1 MSYWYST
8 GTLSVANGATTV
20 TGTLTGWNSTVR
32 AGDFLFIGDNTAVEV
47 GVVVDN
53 VTLTLARPWPF
64 ATVTNGSY
72 AIAQGLLWGDVTR
85 LAQEVANALAN
96 STQILSGIGVP
107 SNSLGT
113 DGSAYFRQDAPELY
127 FKTGASW
134 GAAISLVGPPGPAG
148 ATNITTST
156 TSRTI
161 GTGTMSFTV
170 AAGLALQTGMRMRA
184 TSGANYMEGPI
195 ASYSGTTLSI
205 TMDRFVGSGSFASW
219 NIAPVGD
226 KGDSGATGPGYNATS
241 TSSVAIGTG
250 SKAFSIGTG
259 YAFAAGQRA
268 RAARDTSN
276 YIEGLVASY
285 TGGTLTITADRAVG
299 SGTYTS
305 WTLGLAGDPGGQ
317 GIQGIQGNP
326 GPPNV
331 LGIGT
336 ITTGAPG
343 SSADATITGTS
354 PTQTLNLTIPRG
366 ADGTNG
372 TNGTNGAPGSV
383 LTATSTTSVTTA
395 TGDQTFT
402 LTAVADFMV
411 NQRVRAAS
419 NATPGNF
426 MSGLVKS
433 WNSGTKVLVVTV
445 DLLGS
450 APASASDWNI
460 SVTGE
465 KGDQGPAGGFGALLT
480 TKGNWPLADGSTY
493 GALSVGADGSLPLAD
508 SAATYGVSWTAL
520 SALLAGG
527 YWSQSTIPS
536 AATCDIGATTTPYV
550 AISGSTAITSLG
562 AGVNK
567 FRIVEFTGSLVLTYN
582 GTSLVLPGLANI
594 ITQAG
599 DKGIFVSDASGN
611 WKCVAWTP
619 LRFLPKEV
627 LTANRTYYVRTDGSD
642 SNNGLTNTSGG
653 AFLTIQKA
661 VDAAAALDL
670 SIYDVTIKVGSGTRT
685 QAVILKKTIGS
696 GTASIEGDTTTPS
709 NCTQNVTGG
718 QCFTMGVG
726 AVWNM
731 RGFKVSTIT
740 SGFCLDVSA
749 AGCQLIIDGNMEY
762 GATAS
767 YHIVVSVGGTL
778 KVTSSNTISSGGI
791 AHVFVQSGGI
801 LFYTPGGVTLSGSPA
816 WSDAFIT
823 VTSGGLATTAGAT
836 FSGTTT
842 GARYAVSLNGI
853 INTFGGGAS
862 YFPGNAVGT
871 TATGG
876 QYA

>member
-47 GVVVDN
+47 GAVADN

-226 KGDSGATGPGYNATS
+226 KGDSGAAGPGYNATS

-331 LGIGT
+331 LSIGT

-395 TGDQTFT
+395 TGDRTFT
-402 LTAVADFMV
+402 LAAVADFLV

-419 NATPGNF
+419 NATPDNW
-426 MSGLVKS
+426 MSGRVKS

-445 DLLGS
+445 DLIGS
-450 APASASDWNI
+450 APGTAADWNI

-465 KGDQGPAGGFGALLT
+465 KGDQGPAGGFGTLLT
-480 TKGNWPLADGSTY
+480 TKGNWPLADGSTF
-493 GALSVGADGSLPLAD
+493 GALTVGADGSLPLAD
-508 SAATYGVSWTAL
+508 SAATYGVSWTAV

-527 YWSQSTIPS
+527 YWPSSDIPS
-536 AATCDIGATTTPYV
+536 ATTCDIGAQTTPYV
-550 AISGSTAITSLG
+550 RITGTTTITSFG
-562 AGVNK
+562 TSVSRVR
-567 FRIVEFTGSLVLTYN
+567 FVEFTGSLLLTYN
-582 GTSLVLPGLANI
+582 GTSLILPGTASI

-611 WKCVAWTP
+611 WKCIVWTP

-627 LTANRTYYVRTDGSD
+627 LTANRTYYVLTTGSD
-642 SNNGLTNTSGG
+642 SNTGLANTSGG

-661 VDAAAALDL
+661 IDTVGSLDL
-670 SIYDVTIKVGSGTRT
+670 SIYNVTIQVGAGTYT
-685 QAVILKKTIGS
+685 QNLVLKTIIGA
-696 GTASIEGDTTTPS
+696 GLVTLQGDTTTPANVVLNPAS
-709 NCTQNVTGG
+709 GSCIRVDNIVGRWSVTG
-718 QCFTMGVG
+718 
-726 AVWNM
+726 
-731 RGFKVSTIT
+731 FK
-740 SGFCLDVSA
+740 
-749 AGCQLIIDGNMEY
+749 
-762 GATAS
+762 
-767 YHIVVSVGGTL
+767 
-778 KVTSSNTISSGGI
+778 
-791 AHVFVQSGGI
+791 
-801 LFYTPGGVTLSGSPA
+801 
-816 WSDAFIT
+816 T
-823 VTSGGLATTAGAT
+823 VTSGGAIQFLVTGAAVSIGIMDWGNAAGNGIQIYCGSGGRITYNGATKTVSASSFGYHIYIDNNAVYYGGGTTTTLTGNPTFITWAYATNGANLRNGAET
-836 FSGTTT
+836 FSGSVTSGKKYDVTMNAT
-842 GARYAVSLNGI
+842 IANSG
-853 INTFGGGAS
+853 NT
-862 YFPGNAVGT
+862 YPGPTAGT
-871 TATGG
+871 FATGG
-876 QYA
+876 QYV